1 MSRFTEH
8 QLTDLGLLKNGISEL
23 LVSERTLYKN
33 NLTAAHIFSAATDK
47 DGKDANKG
55 KKKTIKNIY
64 LQINSKAKNESLKN
78 FRGKHKSHGNLA
90 SATINPQT
98 QRAQRSGLPVLGP
111 KPVQIEAIQTVHSP
125 SDT

>member
-98 QRAQRSGLPVLGP
+98 ADENQREAFEEMWKEMERQARE
-111 KPVQIEAIQTVHSP
+111 KPG
-125 SDT
+125 